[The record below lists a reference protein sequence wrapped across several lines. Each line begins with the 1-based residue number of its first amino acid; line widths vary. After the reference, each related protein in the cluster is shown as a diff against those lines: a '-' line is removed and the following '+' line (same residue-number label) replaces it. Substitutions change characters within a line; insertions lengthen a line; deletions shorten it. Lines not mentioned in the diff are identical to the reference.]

1 MLLSFLSV
9 YRATLHMQRKHSTSQ
24 AAELYMLVCWLTVSL
39 LWVWLHYS
47 PWQKLSAALW
57 GKEHKCM
64 VSDYQQAY
72 ICGLLKR
79 NYTFKLCSHSRCIAT
94 EEGVMNTSLPLNMC
108 VYNLALTVL
117 LHCSPFVQRAE
128 VDERLHE
135 DFRSFYQSVDFF
147 SFLFFSSDKIDFPS
161 TQKRVVQPTDLLIP
175 ANRGAPWTCGCQTKM
190 FL

>member
-9 YRATLHMQRKHSTSQ
+9 YRATLHIQRKHSTSQ

-39 LWVWLHYS
+39 LWVWSHYS
-47 PWQKLSAALW
+47 PWQKLSTALW

-147 SFLFFSSDKIDFPS
+147 FFPLLQFWQNPS
-161 TQKRVVQPTDLLIP
+161 TQKTHHESRPTHGSI
-175 ANRGAPWTCGCQTKM
+175 NTCK
-190 FL
+190 

>member
-1 MLLSFLSV
+1 
-9 YRATLHMQRKHSTSQ
+9 
-24 AAELYMLVCWLTVSL
+24 
-39 LWVWLHYS
+39 
-47 PWQKLSAALW
+47 
-57 GKEHKCM
+57 M

-147 SFLFFSSDKIDFPS
+147 SFLFFSSDKIP
-161 TQKRVVQPTDLLIP
+161 QHKRRTTHGSID
-175 ANRGAPWTCGCQTKM
+175 TCK
-190 FL
+190 

>member
-1 MLLSFLSV
+1 
-9 YRATLHMQRKHSTSQ
+9 
-24 AAELYMLVCWLTVSL
+24 
-39 LWVWLHYS
+39 
-47 PWQKLSAALW
+47 
-57 GKEHKCM
+57 
-64 VSDYQQAY
+64 
-72 ICGLLKR
+72 
-79 NYTFKLCSHSRCIAT
+79 
-94 EEGVMNTSLPLNMC
+94 MNTSLPLNMC

-175 ANRGAPWTCGCQTKM
+175 ANRGAP
-190 FL
+190 